1 MKTAPTVKIDPAL
14 LERLQ
19 AYRLA
24 TGIPVVRSVN
34 DAIKDFLEICVPA
47 RLEAL
52 GLPGLPGISQD
63 EKKLTSLRK
72 KAS

>member
-1 MKTAPTVKIDPAL
+1 MKTAPKSVNLDPEL

-24 TGIPVVRSVN
+24 TGIPVTRSVN
-34 DAIKDFLEICVPA
+34 EAVRDHLETCIPA

-52 GLPGLPGISQD
+52 GLPPLEISHD
-63 EKKLTSLRK
+63 EKKLTSPRK

>member
-14 LERLQ
+14 LERLH

-24 TGIPVVRSVN
+24 TGIPVTRSVN
-34 DAIKDFLEICVPA
+34 DAVRDFVEACIPA

-52 GLPGLPGISQD
+52 GLPPLEISHD
-63 EKKLTSLRK
+63 EKKLTLPRK

>member
-1 MKTAPTVKIDPAL
+1 MLTKTAPVKIDSLL

-24 TGIPVVRSVN
+24 TGIPVSRSVN
-34 DAIKDFLEICVPA
+34 DAIKDFLDVVVPA

-52 GLPGLPGISQD
+52 GISGISQS
-63 EKKLTSLRK
+63 EKKLTAARK
-72 KAS
+72 RLAS